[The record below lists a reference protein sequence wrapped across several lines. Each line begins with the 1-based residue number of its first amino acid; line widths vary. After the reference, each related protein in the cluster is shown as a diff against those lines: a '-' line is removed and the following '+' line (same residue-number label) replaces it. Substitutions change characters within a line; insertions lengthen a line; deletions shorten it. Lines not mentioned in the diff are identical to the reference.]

1 MKWGAEPVDTGHLN
15 YARRKSPLTPPISE
29 SILGSMKTLLRLIG
43 VFGMLALSMPAGINW
58 RAVWLEPNPIL
69 IHSGSSAVYV
79 VKGIHGG
86 SEDHVD
92 LTLNPYLSVTSS
104 DESIVA
110 VDPGSARLIGKSVG
124 RAEIR
129 VSFGECTS
137 INRVIVNGQGTR

>member
-1 MKWGAEPVDTGHLN
+1 MKWAAEPVDTGYLS
-15 YARRKSPLTPPISE
+15 YARRKSPLTPPISV

-69 IHSGSSAVYV
+69 LHPGSSRTYV

-92 LTLNPYLSVTSS
+92 LTHSQYLSVTSS
-104 DESIVA
+104 DESVVA
-110 VDPGSARLIGKSVG
+110 VDTGSARLIGKSVG
-124 RAEIR
+124 QVEIR
-129 VSFGECTS
+129 VSFSECTS
-137 INRVIVNGQGTR
+137 ITRAFVKVPTR